1 MIPDIYTVSIFEV
14 YNIIRKRFYSLKPT
28 NMLLVSINNRMVL
41 ENMIRLQLEDLS
53 LGLMSK
59 FTIISASLRIWI
71 KLALLCL

>member
-59 FTIISASLRIWI
+59 LMVISPPLRIWI